1 MIRLA
6 RIEDLNEIM
15 EIVKDAKAF
24 LKSQG
29 VDQWQGD
36 YPTSEVFVKDISNN
50 NLYVYEEEII
60 KGFIAII
67 KGIDV
72 TYNKIYEGTWL
83 SDSEYVTI
91 HRIAVKKD
99 ARNKNIATSLIDYT
113 ERLATKDNIKSI
125 RIDTHKDN
133 IPMQNMITKNGFIK
147 CGIIYLLD
155 GNPRLA
161 YEKLLK

>member
-36 YPTSEVFVKDISNN
+36 YPTSEVFIKDISNN

-72 TYNKIYEGTWL
+72 TYNKIYEGAWL

-91 HRIAVKKD
+91 HRIAVKKE

-113 ERLATKDNIKSI
+113 EHLATKDNIKSI
-125 RIDTHKDN
+125 RSKRK
-133 IPMQNMITKNGFIK
+133 KNE
-147 CGIIYLLD
+147 LL
-155 GNPRLA
+155 PS
-161 YEKLLK
+161 

>member
-113 ERLATKDNIKSI
+113 EHLATKDNIKSI

>member
-36 YPTSEVFVKDISNN
+36 YPTSEVFIKDISNN

-72 TYNKIYEGTWL
+72 TYNKIYEGAWL
-83 SDSEYVTI
+83 NDGEYVTI

-113 ERLATKDNIKSI
+113 EHLATKDNIKSI
-125 RIDTHKDN
+125 RIDTHKEN

>member
-36 YPTSEVFVKDISNN
+36 YPTSEVFIKDISNN

-72 TYNKIYEGTWL
+72 TYNKIYEGAWL
-83 SDSEYVTI
+83 NDGEYVTI
-91 HRIAVKKD
+91 HRIAVKKE

-113 ERLATKDNIKSI
+113 EHLATKDNIKSI
-125 RIDTHKDN
+125 RIDTHKEN